1 MKQPSTLIILFL
13 TLIGVVKVYNTG
25 GIDAV
30 WHIFSEDMALF
41 ASVVL
46 KVLAGCLIAA
56 FLFILMPREV
66 ITRWLGAESG
76 FKGLFIALFVGI
88 LFPSGPFNIFP
99 LAVALR
105 LAGAGVAPLI
115 TFITAWALIGLN
127 RAIVWEMPFLTPAF
141 VFERMLWSLPLPLLA
156 GVIAQVLEKRFFAK

>member
-1 MKQPSTLIILFL
+1 MKQPSTLAVLFL
-13 TLIGVVKVYNTG
+13 TLIGVYKVYSTG

-30 WHIFSEDMALF
+30 WHIFAEDVVLF

-46 KVLAGCLIAA
+46 KVLAGCLIAG
-56 FLFILMPREV
+56 FLFLLMPREV
-66 ITRWLGAESG
+66 ITRWIGVESG
-76 FKGLFIALFVGI
+76 LKGLFIALFVGI

-105 LAGAGVAPLI
+105 LSGAGIAPII

-127 RAIVWEMPFLTPAF
+127 RAIVWEMPFLTTAF
-141 VFERMLWSLPLPLLA
+141 VFERMVWSLPMPIFA
-156 GVIAQVLEKRFFAK
+156 GLIAQFLEKRILVK